1 MRINGRI
8 HLKINGLTKNRE
20 NMKKDKSV
28 QNRSKIDQMFP
39 PCFPGVKRVGKQNRW
54 DSEITPKGLSGNK
67 DCFPNME
74 RWGNNKKMGKHSL
87 LSMKYGSGLATRIN
101 IRKYEYN
108 KRNNMGPSQ
117 ESV

>member
-8 HLKINGLTKNRE
+8 HLKIKGLTKNRE

-28 QNRSKIDQMFP
+28 QFRSILDPMFP
-39 PCFPGVKRVGKQNRW
+39 HFIPTPKMVGKQNKR

-67 DCFPNME
+67 DCFPDMK

-87 LSMKYGSGLATRIN
+87 LSTKYRSGWATLIN

-117 ESV
+117 KGS